1 MSVLGRKDALQF
13 ADVGDKTMDVRFKRA
28 QSLIKT
34 LLLAIGFSA
43 VSVCAQTYPT
53 KPIHIIVG
61 FAPGGAADTIARTL
75 GQALSAQVGQPV
87 VVENRPG
94 AGGSLNLEAVL
105 RAPADGYTIAA
116 GGVNNAVNV
125 TLAKNLSFN
134 LAQDFSMLTLTATV
148 PNILVVNPMV
158 PVQNVKELIAY
169 AKANPGKLS
178 FASSGSGSS
187 IHLSGELFNNIAGVK
202 MTHIPYKGSIPALA
216 DLVGGH
222 VQVMFDNAPSALPHV
237 RSGTLRALAV
247 TTATRASAAPEI
259 PTMQEAGLDN
269 YQVTSWF
276 AMFIPKKVPQE
287 LIARLNAEFVK
298 ALNTTEVKAK
308 FSAIGGDPAP
318 MTLVEASTFLNSE
331 IARWGEVV
339 NAMGPMAN

>member
-1 MSVLGRKDALQF
+1 
-13 ADVGDKTMDVRFKRA
+13 MDLRFKRA
-28 QSLIKT
+28 QSLIKI
-34 LLLAIGFSA
+34 LLVAIGFSA

-61 FAPGGAADTIARTL
+61 FAPGGSADTIARTL
-75 GQALSAQVGQPV
+75 GQVLSAQVGQPV

-125 TLAKNLSFN
+125 TLAKILSCHF
-134 LAQDFSMLTLTATV
+134 AQDFSMLTLTATV
-148 PNILVVNPMV
+148 PNILVVNPTV

-169 AKANPGKLS
+169 AKAHPGKLS

-222 VQVMFDNAPSALPHV
+222 VQVMFDNVSSAIPNIKAERLKPLGVASLKRYPTLPDVPTIAEQGVPGYETTIWLGLFAPANTPQPIITQLNKAV
-237 RSGTLRALAV
+237 REAVNSSEYKDKLEFLA
-247 TTATRASAAPEI
+247 
-259 PTMQEAGLDN
+259 MQP
-269 YQVTSWF
+269 VVSS
-276 AMFIPKKVPQE
+276 PQE
-287 LIARLNAEFVK
+287 LARLLKADTAKWAKVVK
-298 ALNTTEVKAK
+298 DAGIKPE
-308 FSAIGGDPAP
+308 
-318 MTLVEASTFLNSE
+318 
-331 IARWGEVV
+331 
-339 NAMGPMAN
+339 